1 MIATE
6 WAYLIAGAFA
16 GAAVG
21 VLVMALLFSGR
32 SREGGR

>member
-6 WAYLIAGAFA
+6 WAYLIAGAFV

-21 VLVMALLFSGR
+21 VLVMALLVGAR
-32 SREGGR
+32 RR